1 MKKASI
7 VIAVLLLFLCFC
19 GVASAENVAKGKWA
33 EQSSTDYNAPPTRA
47 VDGNTDGKFWN
58 GSVSHTKFEHTPWWQ
73 VDLGA
78 SYYINSVIISNRTDC
93 CGERLSDYYVFV
105 SDSPFTTNDV
115 NALAGQSNVGK
126 FYISGPN
133 GLQNQLSINR
143 SGRYVRIQLTGDNY
157 LHIAEVEVLTSGVS
171 TSSASINATVSPGT
185 LDITVKYSGA
195 PGNAKDWIGFY
206 KVGSADNGYISYQY
220 LNGNKSGSLA
230 FKAPEPGA
238 YNFRMFENDG
248 YKLLATS
255 NNLVAA
261 YSASLTA
268 KLDASGENIT
278 VTYSMGPGNAKDWI
292 GIYKVGAADN
302 GYISYQYL
310 NGNKNGSLTFKA
322 PAVSNV
328 PQVGTYN
335 FRMFVNDGYTLLA
348 TSNEIV
354 IGQSTYNLTA
364 TLSGGNITV
373 TYSGAP
379 GNARDWIGIY
389 KVGAAD
395 NGYISYQYLNG
406 KKSGSLNFT
415 APTTA
420 GSYNFRMFVNDGYT
434 LLATSNEVVIG
445 QQTSEQNLK
454 AAPGDGKV
462 YLSWNKDTN
471 TSVIGYH
478 LFRGTSSGGETST
491 PVTDFAIKETSYA
504 DPNVSNGIKY
514 CYIMKPVYSG
524 EKLGG
529 ASNEACATPTPN
541 SGGSSGGSGSGT
553 GTGTGTGT
561 DNPVAKGTKIV
572 LLINNPYMTVN
583 DVSKEIDPGRGTV
596 PLILKG
602 RTLLPIRSIVEAIGG
617 EIKWNESERKV
628 TILVGATT
636 IEMWIDSTNTRVNG
650 SNRTTDV
657 APAII
662 NGRTMLPL
670 RFVAENL
677 GANVNWDSVNYK
689 ITLLF

>member
-310 NGNKNGSLTFKA
+310 NG
-322 PAVSNV
+322 
-328 PQVGTYN
+328 
-335 FRMFVNDGYTLLA
+335 
-348 TSNEIV
+348 
-354 IGQSTYNLTA
+354 
-364 TLSGGNITV
+364 
-373 TYSGAP
+373 
-379 GNARDWIGIY
+379 
-389 KVGAAD
+389 
-395 NGYISYQYLNG
+395 